1 MGVRHAELVTAL
13 TDLARSAPTTKLTT
27 PLAAGQHLRLLRE
40 IITEP
45 KNRAYPEVFDFPP
58 VPVDE
63 IRPRFERVLRLAKD
77 LDDAYLREIVLSEA
91 TSTWEQITAITS
103 RNASCLSAWAQ
114 GQDGLPSDETMD
126 SAWHILSKPFEPSQ
140 EAASSSTQDL
150 VIAMQEALDHYS
162 LAHWTIE
169 VAENMGAR
177 ASVAGSSNKVRVRN
191 GLMLGSA
198 DLRRLVVHE
207 IGGHVLR
214 WENARAQPEPLL
226 SIPLG
231 STVATEEGLAVLLE
245 QEMGVIDDR
254 QLRIYAARV
263 IGVALSADLGI
274 VDVARHLAE
283 IVGPEAAAEIALRC
297 KRGLP
302 DPNQAGGPTKD
313 YGYLAGFL
321 IARSLEPQTLRMLRS
336 VKWPFKRLPEIQ
348 HLAEQ
353 NLWIPPHLDPQT
365 AFTSPQQVRT

>member
-13 TDLARSAPTTKLTT
+13 TDLARSAPTTRLTT
-27 PLAAGQHLRLLRE
+27 PLAAGQHLHRLRE
-40 IITEP
+40 LITEP
-45 KNRAYPEVFDFPP
+45 RNSAYPEVFEFPA

-77 LDDAYLREIVLSEA
+77 LDDAYLREIVMSDA
-91 TSTWEQITAITS
+91 TSTWEQITAIAS
-103 RNASCLSAWAQ
+103 RDASCVTAWAQ
-114 GQDGLPSDETMD
+114 GQDGLPSKETLD
-126 SAWHILSKPFEPSQ
+126 SAWHILSKPVEPRQ
-140 EAASSSTQDL
+140 ESASASTQDL

-162 LAHWTIE
+162 LVDWTIE

-191 GLMLGSA
+191 GLLLGSA

-245 QEMGVIDDR
+245 QEMGLIDER

-263 IGVALSADLGI
+263 IGVALSVDSGI
-274 VDVARHLAE
+274 VDVARQLAE
-283 IVGPEAAAEIALRC
+283 IVGSEAASEIALRC

-313 YGYLAGFL
+313 YGYLAGYL
-321 IARSLEPQTLRMLRS
+321 TARSLDPLELRMLRS
-336 VKWPFKRLPEIQ
+336 VKWPFQRLPEIQ

-353 NLWIPPHLDPQT
+353 HLWIPPLLDPQA
-365 AFTSPQQVRT
+365 AFASHW